1 MQLPLIAIPVKPFGV
16 AKRRLSPVLDAKR
29 RSVLG
34 REVAARTMAAARA
47 TGAPVAVVTAD
58 AGVKTWA
65 RSQGVGVITDPGQG
79 LSAAARA
86 AVAAAGSR
94 PWVILHADLPL
105 IAPGDLELV
114 IAGLKDAGS
123 MIAPSYNGGTSVLAG
138 RGAFPFRYGPA
149 SFRRHLAMAR
159 PSPVVVVRVGLAIDL
174 DGPSDLAIASRHP
187 RGVWL
192 ADFL

>member
-1 MQLPLIAIPVKPFGV
+1 MQPLIAIPVKPFGV

-34 REVAARTMAAARA
+34 REIAARTVAAARA

-58 AGVKTWA
+58 SGVEAWA
-65 RSQGVGVITDPGQG
+65 RNQGVGVIADPGQG
-79 LSAAARA
+79 LSAAACA

-94 PWVILHADLPL
+94 PWIILHADLPL
-105 IAPGDLELV
+105 IAPSDLAPV
-114 IAGLKDAGS
+114 VAGLETAGS
-123 MIAPSYNGGTSVLAG
+123 MIAPSYDGGTSVLAG
-138 RGAFPFRYGPA
+138 FGVFPFHYGPA
-149 SFRRHLAMAR
+149 SFRRHVALAR
-159 PSPVVVVRVGLAIDL
+159 PAPVVIVRVGFAVDL
-174 DGPSDLAIASRHP
+174 DGPSDLLTASRHP

>member
-1 MQLPLIAIPVKPFGV
+1 MQPLVAIPVKPFGV

-34 REVAARTMAAARA
+34 REVAARTVAAARA
-47 TGAPVAVVTAD
+47 TGVPVAVVTAD
-58 AGVKTWA
+58 AGVEGWA
-65 RSQGVGVITDPGQG
+65 RSQGADVITDPGLG

-94 PWVILHADLPL
+94 PWIILHADLPL
-105 IAPGDLELV
+105 IAPSDLAPV
-114 IAGLKDAGS
+114 IAGLEDARS
-123 MIAPSYNGGTSVLAG
+123 IIAPSYDGGTSVLAG
-138 RGAFPFRYGPA
+138 FGAFRFRYGPA
-149 SFRRHLAMAR
+149 SFRRHLALAR
-159 PSPVVVVRVGLAIDL
+159 PSPTVVVRAGLAIDL
-174 DGPSDLAIASRHP
+174 DGPSDLATASRHP